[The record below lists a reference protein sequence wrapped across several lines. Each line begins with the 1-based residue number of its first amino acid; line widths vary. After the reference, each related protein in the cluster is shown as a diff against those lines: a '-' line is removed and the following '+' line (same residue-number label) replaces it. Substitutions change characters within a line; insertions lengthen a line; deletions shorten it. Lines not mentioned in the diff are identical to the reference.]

1 MKILKEILKALKE
14 LISIILGFALVAFIC
29 WGIYLLANK
38 VIFLFMQLDST
49 VAASLIVASA
59 TIIVSVIS
67 VLLAKF
73 LEHISEIRK
82 EMRIKKIPVYTSL
95 INFMFKI
102 SFAEKIGQIPL
113 TEKEI
118 LVFFQEFTKE
128 IVVWGS
134 DDVINAFN
142 AFRTFA
148 QKTQTAQNENI
159 LFVAETLF
167 LAIRKDLGHKNNGL
181 TKGKL
186 LGLFVND
193 IEKYL

>member
-29 WGIYLLANK
+29 WGIYLIANK
-38 VIFLFMQLDST
+38 VISVFIKLDPT
-49 VAASLIVASA
+49 VAASLIAASV

-67 VLLAKF
+67 VLLAKL
-73 LEHISEIRK
+73 LEHRSEIRK
-82 EMRIKKIPVYTSL
+82 EMRIKKIPAYTDL
-95 INFMFKI
+95 INFMFRV
-102 SFAEKIGQIPL
+102 SFAKKRGQNPP

-118 LVFFQEFTKE
+118 LDFFQGFTEK

-148 QKTQTAQNENI
+148 QKTQTAQSENI

-167 LAIRKDLGHKNNGL
+167 LTIRKDLGHKNKGL

>member
-14 LISIILGFALVAFIC
+14 LITIILGFTLVAFVC

-38 VIFLFMQLDST
+38 VISVFIQLEAT

-73 LEHISEIRK
+73 LEHKSEISK
-82 EMRIKKIPVYTSL
+82 EMRIKKIPVYTDL
-95 INFMFKI
+95 INFMFRI
-102 SFAEKIGQIPL
+102 SFAEKRGQKPP
-113 TEKEI
+113 TDKEI
-118 LVFFQEFTKE
+118 LDFFQGFTEK

-148 QKTQTAQNENI
+148 QKTQTTQNENI

-167 LAIRKDLGHKNNGL
+167 LAVRKDLGHKNKGL

-193 IEKYL
+193 IENYL